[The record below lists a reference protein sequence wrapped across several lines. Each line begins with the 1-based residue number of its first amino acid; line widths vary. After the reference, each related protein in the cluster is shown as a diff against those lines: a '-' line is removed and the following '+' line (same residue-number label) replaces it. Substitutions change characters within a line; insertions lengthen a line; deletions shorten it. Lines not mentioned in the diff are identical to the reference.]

1 MPDRIL
7 ASARALFLE
16 NGFAAT
22 SVQQIAEHAGATKRT
37 LYVKVGDKE
46 ALFRAVIDEVFRDWR
61 HTVDAA
67 GASGSLQI
75 RLEKVGLQL
84 LLALLA
90 PDMVR
95 LNRVLLSEAYRFPSL
110 VETLVQ
116 QIELGPIPQL
126 ARLLM
131 EARGADGTPALAD
144 EISARLLYDMISG
157 APWRMALTGRRPK
170 FEMSHADWVRQ
181 AVGIF
186 LNGWQATL
194 GQVGAGE

>member
-1 MPDRIL
+1 M
-7 ASARALFLE
+7 
-16 NGFAAT
+16 
-22 SVQQIAEHAGATKRT
+22 
-37 LYVKVGDKE
+37 KVGDKE

-110 VETLVQ
+110 VENA
-116 QIELGPIPQL
+116 GPADRVGADPTVGQVADGG
-126 ARLLM
+126 AR
-131 EARGADGTPALAD
+131 ADGTPALAD